1 MPFSQS
7 GLKLSP
13 VERARA
19 MSRRRWLL
27 FMLLLAAGWIAPACT
42 GINLL
47 TPLDIQPTVG
57 IETRPPPPAVRESTL
72 PALGSGVAVS
82 YYPLNE
88 YFTQAEITLVIMGW
102 GQPAV
107 GAEAQPDP
115 GQKFVMVDLVLK
127 NEGED
132 ILVVAPEVQMTLQD
146 ARGTTYPVESRFR
159 YSRGVAHPFQEGVLP
174 GEHVR
179 GQIMFQVP
187 QDSYEFTFIYN
198 PQPWWQAAPFVVML
212 PASAAAESLPAG
224 LFSIRAETHAVG
236 EVVTLGGQLS
246 FVVNGMEVERPA
258 AAEDFRYVILDL
270 EVVNLGRQTL
280 TDSSWRVGLRD
291 ITGQQYELDSS
302 PLLHANT
309 IGINPLP
316 LVPMNLAGG
325 ERVRGEVSFKV
336 SPDAEELIF
345 LLGIT
350 NPASFNS
357 WLERAVVSLGE
368 WPQPQGPPVSLPGAQ
383 APVAVPKGVTAQV
396 DALAVTV
403 TQVAYPQE
411 TQWGRA
417 APGSKWV
424 TVQLMVENNQSTS
437 AEFPSQDGLLK
448 DQIGRYYSLAAF
460 KLGTDSGGPLFP
472 GESVEA
478 LLEFMVPL
486 QSRELYLVYPTREHQ
501 KVFFALQ
508 P

>member
-7 GLKLSP
+7 GLKLSL

-19 MSRRRWLL
+19 MATRRWLL
-27 FMLLLAAGWIAPACT
+27 LMLLFAAGWIASACT
-42 GINLL
+42 GINPLA
-47 TPLDIQPTVG
+47 PLDIQPTVG
-57 IETRPPPPAVRESTL
+57 IETRPPPPAVPESTL
-72 PALGSGVAVS
+72 SALGSGAAVS

-102 GQPAV
+102 GQPAA

-146 ARGTTYPVESRFR
+146 ARGVTYPVESRFR

-174 GEHVR
+174 GEYVR

-187 QDSYEFTFIYN
+187 QDSREFTFTYD
-198 PQPWWQAAPFVVML
+198 PQPWWQAAPFVVVL
-212 PASAAAESLPAG
+212 PPSAAAESLPAG
-224 LFSIRAETHAVG
+224 LLSIRAETHAVG
-236 EVVTLGGQLS
+236 EVVTLGGELS
-246 FVVNGMEVERPA
+246 FVVNGWKVEQA
-258 AAEDFRYVILDL
+258 AAEEGFRYVILDL
-270 EVVNLGRQTL
+270 DVVNLGRQAL
-280 TDSSWRVGLRD
+280 AGLSWRMGLRD
-291 ITGQQYELDSS
+291 VTGQQYELDSS

-316 LVPMNLAGG
+316 LVPVDLAGG

-336 SPDAEELIF
+336 SLDAEELIF
-345 LLGIT
+345 LLGMA

-368 WPQPQGPPVSLPGAQ
+368 GPQPQGPPLSLPGAQ
-383 APVAVPKGVTAQV
+383 APAAVPKGMTAQV
-396 DALAVTV
+396 DALAITV
-403 TQVAYPQE
+403 TRVAYPQE

-424 TVQLMVENNQSTS
+424 MVQLTVENNQSTS

-448 DQIGRYYSLAAF
+448 DQTGRYYSLAAF
-460 KLGTDSGGPLFP
+460 KLGTNSGGPLLP
-472 GESVEA
+472 GESAEA
-478 LLEFMVPL
+478 LLEFMVPQ
-486 QSRELYLVYPTREHQ
+486 QSRELYLVYPTRDHQ